1 MSILS
6 WLRREHSF
14 PQWMS
19 LPQWM
24 RRTARFLWAFFSC
37 AFGIGLAMIIMPP
50 PFGGLLLA
58 LVGGV
63 ALATKSRK
71 VWLDLFVLEGRGVQL
86 YAGIWFVTGLALC
99 IKHYF

>member
-6 WLRREHSF
+6 WLSREYSF
-14 PQWMS
+14 PKWMIP
-19 LPQWM
+19 PQWM
-24 RRTARFLWAFFSC
+24 RGTGRFFWAFFCC
-37 AFGIGLAMIIMPP
+37 AFGIGLAMIVMPP

-71 VWLDLFVLEGRGVQL
+71 VWLDLFVQEGRGAQL
-86 YAGIWFVTGLALC
+86 YAGIWFAAGLALC
-99 IKHYF
+99 IKHYV